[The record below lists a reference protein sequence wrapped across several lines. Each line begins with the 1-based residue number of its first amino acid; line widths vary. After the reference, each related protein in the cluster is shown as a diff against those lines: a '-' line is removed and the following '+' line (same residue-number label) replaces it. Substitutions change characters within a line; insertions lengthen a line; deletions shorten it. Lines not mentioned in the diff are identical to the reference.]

1 MTDKCSVKGI
11 ESKLEQLVDVT
22 SSYIKSRE
30 TQDARWTVT
39 REHGNKLSIIDND
52 VKELKEK
59 NKEFVKN
66 SDIKILEKNFCNLDI
81 ELHGTKEQQHNGYN
95 GMFGDIRAIKA
106 QMSAIPSLF
115 EPLNK
120 SIEKIN
126 ERNSKRDAIYSWK
139 ANIPNVLLTILSI
152 ISIVG
157 SLLNLIK
164 G

>member
-1 MTDKCSVKGI
+1 MTEKCVSLKGI
-11 ESKLEQLVDVT
+11 ESKLEQLVDVS

-39 REHGNKLSIIDND
+39 REHGQKLAVQDKDIT
-52 VKELKEK
+52 ELKDK
-59 NKEFVKN
+59 CVKKE
-66 SDIKILEKNFCNLDI
+66 DIKSLEKNFCKLDI
-81 ELHGTKEQQHNGYN
+81 ELHGSEEQKENGYN
-95 GMFGDIRAIKA
+95 GICGDVKIIKM
-106 QMSAIPSLF
+106 QISAFPSLL
-115 EPLNK
+115 EPMNK

-126 ERNSKRDAIYSWK
+126 DRNSKRDAVYSWK
-139 ANIPNVLLTILSI
+139 ANIPNVLLTLLSI